1 MIDDL
6 VTRGVAEP
14 YRMFTSRAE
23 YRLSLRADNAD
34 QRLTD
39 LGHAWGIVGSERR
52 IQFAEKRNNLALA
65 RKAMQD
71 AVLTPAALAKCGVAV
86 RQDGVHRS
94 AMDVLALPDVD
105 MKTIGRIWP
114 TLSGFRDDINEQ
126 LEIDAHYSGYLDRQ
140 EAEIVAFKRDETQVI
155 PDDFD
160 YSAVAGLSTECRM
173 KLSEIR
179 PRTLGQATRV
189 EGITPAAITLVLAHT
204 KAAARRKNA
213 G

>member
-1 MIDDL
+1 
-6 VTRGVAEP
+6 
-14 YRMFTSRAE
+14 
-23 YRLSLRADNAD
+23 
-34 QRLTD
+34 
-39 LGHAWGIVGSERR
+39 
-52 IQFAEKRNNLALA
+52 
-65 RKAMQD
+65 
-71 AVLTPAALAKCGVAV
+71 
-86 RQDGVHRS
+86 
-94 AMDVLALPDVD
+94 MDVLALPDVD